1 MHITQPIVP
10 DTPTDRDFDQ
20 RQGHVP
26 PVRNPPP
33 PDPPPQPVPSQR

>member
-1 MHITQPIVP
+1 MHVPTQ
-10 DTPTDRDFDQ
+10 TPTDPDVDE

-33 PDPPPQPVPSQR
+33 PDPPPQPEAPAKR